1 VRQSDGRSAEDGRP
15 PFASRSNSENPST
28 PKQRAQTP
36 RPSNR
41 RNNSNLQDVKE
52 RTNERG
58 KNEIKVTAGAGEESK
73 KDESKKDES
82 KKDESKKD
90 ESKKDEASNSDKRPE
105 MNTLTSHT
113 GVNVEDVDPSLKNPP
128 TEYFAESHPE
138 AKEDDRYKE
147 TASVANNIS
156 PPLEGHREGHDGQSQ
171 YHESG
176 ESTRQRAS
184 ADKLHKSQSYRRSE
198 DKRTLLLV
206 EDNLINQKVLR
217 RQLQSRGFEVFVANN
232 GQEAIDAVEERG
244 KTAASD
250 PNNRNYFDCILMDQE
265 MPIKDGNQATS
276 EIRQLQD
283 DGKAGYSKI
292 LGVSA
297 NVRQAQRDSMRDAG
311 MDDLISKPFKVD
323 ALVKKIDE
331 LTLGGDEGEGGE
343 HHTHGEG

>member
-1 VRQSDGRSAEDGRP
+1 MRQSDGQSGEDGRP

-36 RPSNR
+36 RPGNR

-52 RTNERG
+52 RTNERDKKKNTVSAG
-58 KNEIKVTAGAGEESK
+58 GDQSEGQSKKNEA
-73 KDESKKDES
+73 KDSE
-82 KKDESKKD
+82 
-90 ESKKDEASNSDKRPE
+90 KRPE
-105 MNTLTSHT
+105 MNTLTSHS
-113 GVNVEDVDPSLKNPP
+113 GVNVEDTEPSLKDPP
-128 TEYFAESHPE
+128 TEYFAEAHPA

-147 TASVANNIS
+147 TAGVVNDMT
-156 PPLEGHREGHDGQSQ
+156 PPAKGHREGHGGQLQ
-171 YHESG
+171 YAESGG
-176 ESTRQRAS
+176 ESTGQRAS
-184 ADKLHKSQSYRRSE
+184 AAKAHRSQSYRFSE

-217 RQLQSRGFEVFVANN
+217 RQLQARGFEVFVANN

-250 PNNRNYFDCILMDQE
+250 QHNRNYFDCILMDQE

-297 NVRQAQRDSMRDAG
+297 NVRQAQRDSMREAG

-331 LTLGGDEGEGGE
+331 LTLGDDEGDGGD
-343 HHTHGEG
+343 HHTAGDQRDGFGGKG